1 VDDVLVGAG
10 SLWPP
15 CTKCTKEP
23 NLQNNSAG
31 ALCKVTTSEQG
42 VPKTDGLAGLA
53 LKLVVGGLGNHVALV
68 NGLKEWIIMGSV
80 DQLDNSMLWNHG
92 FSSPCW
98 RIGQ

>member
-1 VDDVLVGAG
+1 MYEVQ
-10 SLWPP
+10 
-15 CTKCTKEP
+15 EP

-42 VPKTDGLAGLA
+42 VPQNRWPGLA
-53 LKLVVGGLGNHVALV
+53 LKLGVGGLGNHVALV

-80 DQLDNSMLWNHG
+80 DELDNSMLRNHG
-92 FSSPCW
+92 FPSPCW